1 MTVTPDDLNTILQ
14 ELEARVLL
22 RDDYEEVF
30 ACKSFDEILEEV
42 NSPLSPQVQTS
53 SDITSTQLRETVV
66 ADAVKR
72 ARRESI
78 FLLVYEYKDFFDH
91 TVWAALSEGEQQPAD
106 SLLICTIDSEGQVE
120 WRVDKDIQR
129 PIQKYISVQ
138 IYKPKEGAVSN
149 LNSISSRFD
158 KVALPCLNGHLD
170 ESDIAGI
177 PVIKIVRRMLRGGR
191 EYIHAEPEGETRH
204 ACYGG
209 CILDSSDSRFHE
221 TTGTLYPIKLHDR
234 FEPAPISKDAQDPLT
249 T

>member
-1 MTVTPDDLNTILQ
+1 M
-14 ELEARVLL
+14 
-22 RDDYEEVF
+22 
-30 ACKSFDEILEEV
+30 
-42 NSPLSPQVQTS
+42 
-53 SDITSTQLRETVV
+53 SDTTTTELRETVV
-66 ADAVKR
+66 ADAIRR
-72 ARRESI
+72 ARRECI

-91 TVWAALSEGEQQPAD
+91 TVWATLSEDEHKPAD
-106 SLLICTIDSEGQVE
+106 SLLICTIDDEGQVQ
-120 WRVDKDIQR
+120 WKVDKHIQR
-129 PIQKYISVQ
+129 PIQKFITVQ
-138 IYKPKEGAVSN
+138 IYKRKDGTVSN
-149 LNSISSRFD
+149 LNTISSRSD
-158 KVALPCLNGHLD
+158 KVALPCVDGHLN

-234 FEPAPISKDAQDPLT
+234 FEPAPISKDAGDPLT